1 MKTRFIF
8 LAIFLAGALAVS
20 APLFAHHGY
29 AAYDMINSRSLKG
42 TITSYALANPHT
54 QISFDVKD
62 ASGNV
67 EHWAVETGLPVRGMR
82 AIGFTSESLKPGD
95 EVTINFH
102 PAKESIHAGVL
113 ISVAWPDG
121 HILPAP
127 EKPAGDQP
135 K

>member
-1 MKTRFIF
+1 MRTKGLFPAIIF
-8 LAIFLAGALAVS
+8 AGALLS
-20 APLFAHHGY
+20 AAPMLAHHGY
-29 AAYDMINSRSLKG
+29 AAYDMISTRTVKA
-42 TITSYALANPHT
+42 TITNYALANPHT
-54 QISFDVKD
+54 QISFDAKD

-82 AIGFTSESLKPGD
+82 AAGFTSDSLKPGD

-102 PAKESIHAGVL
+102 PAKEAIHAGVL
-113 ISVAWPDG
+113 INVAWPDG

>member
-8 LAIFLAGALAVS
+8 LAIFLAGALAVC

>member
-1 MKTRFIF
+1 MKTKFIIT
-8 LAIFLAGALAVS
+8 AILSAAVLTAS
-20 APLFAHHGY
+20 APIFAHHGY
-29 AAYDMINSRSLKG
+29 AAYDMINARSVKG

-62 ASGNV
+62 AGGNV

-82 AIGFTSESLKPGD
+82 AVGFTSDSLKPGD

-113 ISVAWPDG
+113 INVVWPDG
-121 HILPAP
+121 HVLPAP
-127 EKPAGDQP
+127 EKPAGDQA